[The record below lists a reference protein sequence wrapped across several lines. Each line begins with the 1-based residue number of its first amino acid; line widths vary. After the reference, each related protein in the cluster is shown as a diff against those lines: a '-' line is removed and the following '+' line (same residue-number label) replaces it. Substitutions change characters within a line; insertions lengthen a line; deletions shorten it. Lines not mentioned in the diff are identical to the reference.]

1 MGGCKLNLL
10 RFHYVQCM
18 VYIIKVARYSFSGST
33 PSKFDNKLRHH
44 KQRFGRIKM
53 RLLMIRVAMT
63 LELS

>member
-33 PSKFDNKLRHH
+33 PSKFENKLRHH
-44 KQRFGRIKM
+44 KQRFGKM
-53 RLLMIRVAMT
+53 RLVMIRVAMT